1 MHLLLNFW
9 FIFLGLLALGISIF
23 VHELGHF
30 WAAKKRGLVA
40 DRFSIG
46 FGPRIFGWHHKG
58 TDFRISLLP
67 FGGYVSLPQLA
78 DMGRVEGGEKE
89 LKPLP
94 PISYTDKMIVTVMG
108 VVFNLIF
115 ALILTIILWG
125 AGREIIKSTT
135 IGTVTETIIN
145 SDGVSV
151 PSPAFT
157 AGIQQGDTI
166 VAVDGQKINDWWDY
180 INTLAT
186 GVGRTD
192 TGEAQAIITIQRDQ
206 QTKDFITYPQLVSSE
221 RMRAIGVLPQTDVDS
236 APIVLMLEENMPAL
250 KAGLKVGDRLIELD
264 GEPIN
269 SGAFLKTY
277 LSKNRDR
284 VILVTIERNK
294 LQSIIPIKPRIK
306 IENDET
312 EPRFGFAYDYD
323 YKVERIYEDPIT
335 QLIGFAKTMQRTLFA
350 VLNTKSDVEVK
361 NMSGPVGIVHGLN
374 IMARR
379 GWVDLVWFVALIN
392 VNLAIFNLLPIP
404 VLDGGHMLF
413 ATLSKI
419 LNRPLPLFIME
430 RLQMAFISLLLFFAL
445 YVTFFDLKRLTV
457 NLMPEQSVEQSDEP

>member
-9 FIFLGLLALGISIF
+9 FIFLGLLALGVSIF

-30 WAAKKRGLVA
+30 WAAKKRGLIA

-67 FGGYVSLPQLA
+67 LGGYVSLPQLA

-89 LKPLP
+89 LGALP
-94 PISYTDKMIVTVMG
+94 PISYTDKMVVSVMG
-108 VVFNLIF
+108 AVFNLIF
-115 ALILTIILWG
+115 AFLLTIILWG

-135 IGTVTETIIN
+135 IGTVTESVIN
-145 SDGVSV
+145 SDGATV
-151 PSPAFT
+151 PSPAFV
-157 AGIQQGDTI
+157 AGIQEGDTI
-166 VAVDGQKINDWWDY
+166 IAVDGQKINDWWDY

-186 GVGRTD
+186 GVDRTD
-192 TGEAQAIITIQRDQ
+192 TGEARAVITVERDAQIIN
-206 QTKDFITYPQLVSSE
+206 FITYPQLVSSE
-221 RMRAIGVLPQTDVDS
+221 QMRAIGVLPQTDTNS
-236 APIVLMLEENMPAL
+236 APIVLMLEENMPAY
-250 KAGLKVGDRLIELD
+250 KAGLKKGDRLIALD
-264 GEPIN
+264 GESII
-269 SGAFLKTY
+269 SGGFLKTY
-277 LSKNRDR
+277 LSKHRDR
-284 VILVTIERNK
+284 VIQVTIERDK
-294 LQSIIPIKPRIK
+294 FQSIIPIMPRVK
-306 IENDET
+306 IENNET

-323 YKVERIYEDPIT
+323 YKVERIYEDPFT
-335 QLIGFAKTMQRTLFA
+335 QIMGFTKTMQRTLFA
-350 VLNTKSDVEVK
+350 VLNTQSDVEVK

-379 GWVDLVWFVALIN
+379 GWVDLIWFVALIN

-413 ATLSKI
+413 ATVSKL
-419 LNRPLPLFIME
+419 LNRPLPLVIME

-445 YVTFFDLKRLTV
+445 YVTFFDVKRLTI
-457 NLMPEQSVEQSDEP
+457 NLMPEQTLEQSEEP

>member
-1 MHLLLNFW
+1 
-9 FIFLGLLALGISIF
+9 
-23 VHELGHF
+23 
-30 WAAKKRGLVA
+30 
-40 DRFSIG
+40 
-46 FGPRIFGWHHKG
+46 
-58 TDFRISLLP
+58 
-67 FGGYVSLPQLA
+67 
-78 DMGRVEGGEKE
+78 MGA
-89 LKPLP
+89 
-94 PISYTDKMIVTVMG
+94 
-108 VVFNLIF
+108 VFNLMF

-135 IGTVTETIIN
+135 IGTVTETVIN

-157 AGIQQGDTI
+157 AGIQEGDTI
-166 VAVDGQKINDWWDY
+166 LAVDGQKINDWWDY

-192 TGEAQAIITIQRDQ
+192 AGEAQAIITIQRDQ
-206 QTKDFITYPQLVSSE
+206 ETKDFITYPQLVSSE

-457 NLMPEQSVEQSDEP
+457 NLMPEQSVEQSEEP